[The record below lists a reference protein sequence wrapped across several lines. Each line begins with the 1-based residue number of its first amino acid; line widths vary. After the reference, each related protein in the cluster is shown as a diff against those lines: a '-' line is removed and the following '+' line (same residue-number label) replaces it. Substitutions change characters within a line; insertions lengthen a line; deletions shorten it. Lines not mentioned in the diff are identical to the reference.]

1 MSMNDLLTQARCEI
15 ASLKKQ
21 NAALKQQITLLSQRP
36 EFDLSTVHG
45 REQAV
50 ISRLNKQIKPDSM
63 VVNDE

>member
-15 ASLKKQ
+15 AHLQKQ
-21 NAALKQQITLLSQRP
+21 NAALKQQVKLLSQRP

-50 ISRLNKQIKPDSM
+50 ISRLNNKIKPDMM
-63 VVNDE
+63 VVSDE